1 MSRCKQLRQD
11 AAQLRGR
18 IDCRACFIHQRID
31 SLMQQ
36 LRALARSPA
45 ALPVAFACGILAQR
59 LHVPG
64 IKYVYG
70 LLISQL
76 KTMQIISS
84 LIGSPAR

>member
-1 MSRCKQLRQD
+1 MSRGKQLRQE

-18 IDCRACFIHQRID
+18 IDCRACIVRQRID

-36 LRALARSPA
+36 IRTLARKPA
-45 ALPVAFACGILAQR
+45 ALPIAFASGVLAER
-59 LHVPG
+59 LHLSG

-76 KTMQIISS
+76 KTMQLISS
-84 LIGSPAR
+84 IIGLQVR